1 MKDIPGYEGRYAVTS
16 CGKVWSYKS
25 KKFISQKMHRNGYLS
40 VMLCKQGKMK
50 RYLVHRLVAC
60 AYLKNPNNFP
70 QVNHKDE
77 VKSNNF
83 INNLEWCT
91 RQYNNTFGTV
101 RERIAKIQGKKVVCA
116 ETGEVFY
123 SIGDASRKTGITRSL
138 IAQCCRMEVK
148 RAKHLHFYFKE
159 AIS

>member
-1 MKDIPGYEGRYAVTS
+1 MKDISEYEGHYAVTS

-50 RYLVHRLVAC
+50 RFLVHRLVAC

-148 RAKHLHFYFKE
+148 RAKNLHFYFKE